1 MIIAE
6 QAKRRSAK
14 VIPLQRGQFRREHRL
29 GTNRSPVGLKEIQM
43 IGGGDPSI
51 LFEALFFGDRL
62 NRILALIVIVVILN
76 FFAFFVISMSIGG
89 DALNGRVVNGHYY
102 LGPGKLKEV
111 SPALFAYS
119 RWHGISL
126 AVTFPPAM
134 LLVFVLK
141 RRLDAHLGL

>member
-1 MIIAE
+1 M
-6 QAKRRSAK
+6 SA
-14 VIPLQRGQFRREHRL
+14 R
-29 GTNRSPVGLKEIQM
+29 
-43 IGGGDPSI
+43 GDPII
-51 LFEALFFGDRL
+51 LFDALFSGDRL
-62 NRILALIVIVVILN
+62 DRILALIVIAVILN
-76 FFAFFVISMSIGG
+76 FFAFFAVSMSIGG

-126 AVTFPPAM
+126 FVTFPPAM

-141 RRLDAHLGL
+141 RRRDARGVWPGPNPPR

>member
-1 MIIAE
+1 
-6 QAKRRSAK
+6 
-14 VIPLQRGQFRREHRL
+14 
-29 GTNRSPVGLKEIQM
+29 M

-51 LFEALFFGDRL
+51 LFDALFSGDRL
-62 NRILALIVIVVILN
+62 DRILALIVIVAILN
-76 FFAFFVISMSIGG
+76 FLAFFVISISVGG

-102 LGPGKLKEV
+102 LYGHGKLNEV

-126 AVTFPPAM
+126 VVTLPPAM

-141 RRLDAHLGL
+141 RRRDAHRRNSS